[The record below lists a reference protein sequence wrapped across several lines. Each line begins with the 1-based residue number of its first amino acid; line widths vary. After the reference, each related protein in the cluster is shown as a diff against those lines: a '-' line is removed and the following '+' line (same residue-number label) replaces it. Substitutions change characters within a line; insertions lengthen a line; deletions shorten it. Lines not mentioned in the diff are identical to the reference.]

1 MKPWLNNKRV
11 GALLCAVMLSFGEAI
26 HAQQNSS
33 VSVATSPNTIDPI
46 IVTATRLPTPGN
58 NVLADFTYIGPE
70 EIGQAAQTSLSEL
83 LQQQRGIQ
91 ISGSGGGGN
100 VSSVYIRGTN
110 NNQSLVMI
118 DGVRMESSSL
128 GGPIWN
134 AIPVSSID
142 HIEIIYGPLST
153 MYGADAMGGVIQ
165 IFTKKGVQKLN
176 LTLLV
181 ATELM
186 ELALTMPA
194 SAA

>member
-1 MKPWLNNKRV
+1 
-11 GALLCAVMLSFGEAI
+11 
-26 HAQQNSS
+26 
-33 VSVATSPNTIDPI
+33 
-46 IVTATRLPTPGN
+46 
-58 NVLADFTYIGPE
+58 
-70 EIGQAAQTSLSEL
+70 
-83 LQQQRGIQ
+83 
-91 ISGSGGGGN
+91 
-100 VSSVYIRGTN
+100 
-110 NNQSLVMI
+110 MI

-153 MYGADAMGGVIQ
+153 MYGADAMGGIIQ

-181 ATELM
+181 VATELM

>member
-1 MKPWLNNKRV
+1 
-11 GALLCAVMLSFGEAI
+11 
-26 HAQQNSS
+26 
-33 VSVATSPNTIDPI
+33 
-46 IVTATRLPTPGN
+46 
-58 NVLADFTYIGPE
+58 
-70 EIGQAAQTSLSEL
+70 
-83 LQQQRGIQ
+83 
-91 ISGSGGGGN
+91 
-100 VSSVYIRGTN
+100 
-110 NNQSLVMI
+110 
-118 DGVRMESSSL
+118 MESSSL
-128 GGPIWN
+128 GDPIWN

-165 IFTKKGVQKLN
+165 IFTKKGIQKLN